1 MCQGCIVSLVK
12 FKVGKKVKSI
22 TLAGVGSH
30 SALLS
35 DNKKRLERA
44 GWKENANGERVISIE
59 SDFSGWNRFTVESG
73 DPNKQELRLLKSAYK
88 KVAGSSQA
96 LIRHIRK
103 TGKIDDALVQLLSDE
118 ARKKFD
124 EDTAT
129 LRKKFNEDYAPLCK
143 KFDEDYATLRKKFNE
158 DAAPLCKKFD
168 EDYATLCKK
177 FNEDTA
183 PLCKKFNEDAAPLWC
198 KFFSVKSNRV
208 PQLQ

>member
-103 TGKIDDALVQLLSDE
+103 TGKIDDALVRLLSDE
-118 ARKKFD
+118 ARKKFNK
-124 EDTAT
+124 DT
-129 LRKKFNEDYAPLCK
+129 D
-143 KFDEDYATLRKKFNE
+143 TLRKKFNE
-158 DAAPLCKKFD
+158 DADTLSKKFN
-168 EDYATLCKK
+168 EDYATLSKK
-177 FNEDTA
+177 FNEDTVT
-183 PLCKKFNEDAAPLWC
+183 LWC

-208 PQLQ
+208 PQLR